1 MLQTK
6 NSYLT
11 VGYFGDNHTQK
22 ITNYLINHLG
32 YRLSTKSEDLSP
44 LVRAEDI
51 SRCITLDD
59 IDLDQLLR
67 QHLTDDRKRNIILHI
82 KELNKDQQDRNASLR
97 ETFVRKYLP
106 KKDPLPI
113 WVEMFDELRDLIERS
128 PDRYPHAR
136 FLEPYL
142 PLVGSPPLYSLYHAL
157 RYNKPYQDAL
167 QLAVIASETD
177 YRLERVLR
185 MLLKTDSA
193 SL

>member
-1 MLQTK
+1 
-6 NSYLT
+6 
-11 VGYFGDNHTQK
+11 
-22 ITNYLINHLG
+22 
-32 YRLSTKSEDLSP
+32 
-44 LVRAEDI
+44 
-51 SRCITLDD
+51 
-59 IDLDQLLR
+59 
-67 QHLTDDRKRNIILHI
+67 
-82 KELNKDQQDRNASLR
+82 
-97 ETFVRKYLP
+97 
-106 KKDPLPI
+106 
-113 WVEMFDELRDLIERS
+113 MFDELRDLIERS